1 MMLAALLQRLDHEMA
16 KVAHEALQQPQP
28 GEFNYGKAV
37 GMYAGL
43 ELAKRTLIDLVAEKE
58 RKDFDL

>member
-1 MMLAALLQRLDHEMA
+1 VRLETLLQRL
-16 KVAHEALQQPQP
+16 EAEQATLARQTLEQPIP

-43 ELAKRTLIDLVAEKE
+43 ELAKRILIDTVAEKDK
-58 RKDFDL
+58 RDFNL

>member
-1 MMLAALLQRLDHEMA
+1 MRLETLLQRLEAEQA
-16 KVAHEALQQPQP
+16 KLAMETLQRPVP

-43 ELAKRTLIDLVAEKE
+43 EMAKQCLIDLVAE
-58 RKDFDL
+58 RDRRDLNL

>member
-1 MMLAALLQRLDHEMA
+1 MFLQRLDAEQN
-16 KVAHEALQQPQP
+16 KLAHEALQHPQP
-28 GEFNYGKAV
+28 GDFNYGKAV

-43 ELAKRTLIDLVAEKE
+43 EMAKRALLDLVAEKE

>member
-1 MMLAALLQRLDHEMA
+1 MRLETLLQRLDAEQA
-16 KVAHEALQQPQP
+16 TLARQSLEQPLP

-43 ELAKRTLIDLVAEKE
+43 EVAKRILIDTVAEKDRRE
-58 RKDFDL
+58 FNL

>member
-1 MMLAALLQRLDHEMA
+1 ME
-16 KVAHEALQQPQP
+16 QPLP

-43 ELAKRTLIDLVAEKE
+43 ELAKRVLVDTVAEKDRRE
-58 RKDFDL
+58 FNL